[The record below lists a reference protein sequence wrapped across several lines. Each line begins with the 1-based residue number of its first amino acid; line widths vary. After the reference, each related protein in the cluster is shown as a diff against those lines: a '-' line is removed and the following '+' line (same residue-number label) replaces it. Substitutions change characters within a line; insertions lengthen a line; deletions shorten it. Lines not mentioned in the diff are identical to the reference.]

1 MSGTSRQKLICQKIF
16 DEILIELLIF
26 LVSDFFRFRNYFK
39 KTEEEFGHF
48 DKELFYVGHAKKVHI
63 LKQCL
68 FMIVIS
74 CYLKRERTIKTSFS
88 ILEEVLSICFE
99 FYDLIYWRGCQ

>member
-1 MSGTSRQKLICQKIF
+1 MICQKIF

-48 DKELFYVGHAKKVHI
+48 DKELLYVGRTKKIHI

-68 FMIVIS
+68 FIIVIS
-74 CYLKRERTIKTSFS
+74 FYLKRERAIKTSFS

-99 FYDLIYWRGCQ
+99 FYDLIYWRGCK